1 MQPLKNRL
9 KEWEDCVFTNQ
20 TADEDADGFH
30 PCVYLRLS
38 HMTLELLLFR
48 ALLRAVAFPS
58 APSVDPTQAYS
69 AIFQESQ
76 SCAKLGVELV
86 SRLASKDFVHF
97 WPPCMLHLKYRP
109 PWIVWS

>member
-1 MQPLKNRL
+1 
-9 KEWEDCVFTNQ
+9 
-20 TADEDADGFH
+20 
-30 PCVYLRLS
+30 
-38 HMTLELLLFR
+38 MTLELLLFR
-48 ALLRAVAFPS
+48 ALLRALAFSS
-58 APSVDPTQAYS
+58 APSVDPSQAYS